1 MSISLPILHF
11 GERCL
16 CSTRGESMAHFQD
29 RRSGEE
35 RRQYNGEERRKHIDR
50 RNNRKE
56 NLEFIERARL
66 KAWMT
71 MTDKHAED

>member
-1 MSISLPILHF
+1 
-11 GERCL
+11 
-16 CSTRGESMAHFQD
+16 MAHFQD

-71 MTDKHAED
+71 MTDKRPDD